1 MESKKNTQQKKKAA
15 LLRKLR
21 AQGYTESKCPAWL
34 ATLSNKIL
42 PPVFFM
48 FLAVLALHFLP
59 GAHTTYL
66 KLNLGMVSVVASSL
80 SIYLALL
87 MV

>member
-1 MESKKNTQQKKKAA
+1 MNSKKTVLQRKKNA
-15 LLRKLR
+15 LMRKLR
-21 AQGYTESKCPAWL
+21 AQGYTETKCPAWL
-34 ATLSNKIL
+34 ATFSNKIL

-59 GAHTTYL
+59 VATTTPL
-66 KLNLGMVSVVASSL
+66 KVNLGVVSVVSSSL